1 MFRFFTSVCILLILG
16 SLHIK
21 AQDELQSPSDYL
33 PSYQSNFT
41 FHHQVVDYAHYLSE
55 KANTAFLRNYGQS
68 NQGRPLIYM
77 VISDGQNIQNLDS
90 IQHYHQRLLSG
101 SVNSI
106 PEPYNKA
113 IVWLSFGVHGNE
125 AGATESALQTMYE
138 LISAKQEGVSE
149 WLDDVVVLLDP
160 CLNPDGFDRYVQFYR
175 SKKGVS
181 ANEKPF
187 SLEHDEPW
195 PGGRVNHYLFD
206 LNRDWAWQ
214 TQVESQ
220 QRMKVYQQW
229 YPHVHVDVHE
239 QYPENPYYFAPAAPP
254 YHEVIEDWQI
264 DFQEDFGRNHA
275 LYFDA
280 AGWLYFTQEYFDL
293 FYPSYGDTYPIFNG
307 AIGMTHEQAGHGIA
321 GAAFHTQNGQTLR
334 IADRIA
340 HHTTTALSTVQ
351 TAAKLK
357 SDLIRKQQQ
366 FFTEQTSDEYAA
378 YLYAPGDGFQL
389 TAELSEL
396 LAKNG
401 FEFYCG
407 GQLEGEK
414 VERMA
419 ISTTQDEGIH
429 SLQAQDIIIPTQQF
443 NSKLLKVL
451 MQLNPRLNDT
461 ATYDITAWGIP
472 HSFGHFYG
480 LKEFDAGN
488 ARVGPCPPQAVKED
502 YRERMSYAYLWQP
515 RSLQDY
521 KTLSVLMQKGLKA
534 RIAGKS
540 FTLNGE
546 EYPVG
551 TVVFMKADQMKTK
564 EHISALNGVNLEAVE
579 TGWTEEGPDLGSD
592 AFSLLQAS
600 QIALIQDDRLDP
612 NAYGFAWFFLDQYL
626 PKGYT
631 AIKAQQVIRKLDEFN
646 VLILTGGT
654 VRWDES
660 DQQKIKDWVA
670 NGGRIILVGRGVQQF
685 QSDEKWALK
694 VKAAE
699 EAKEDSDYHNHNPG
713 SVVRLD
719 WDAENPLGY
728 HMSSTYYALSVAR
741 SAYEPLETGNVG
753 TLSDEVEVYGFMGN
767 SIRENL
773 QQSMKYAVRAHGK
786 GALIYMVDD
795 PLFRGFWKSGE
806 QIMMNA
812 IFFVQ

>member
-1 MFRFFTSVCILLILG
+1 MFRFSFSVCILLILG

-21 AQDELQSPSDYL
+21 AQNELLSPSDYL
-33 PSYQSNFT
+33 PSYQTNFT

-55 KANTAFLRNYGQS
+55 KANTAFVRNYGQTHE
-68 NQGRPLIYM
+68 GRPLIYM

-90 IQHYHQRLLSG
+90 IKLYHQRLLSG
-101 SVNSI
+101 SVNDV
-106 PEPYNKA
+106 PPPYNKA

-138 LISAKQEGVSE
+138 LVSAQQEGVSE
-149 WLDDVVVLLDP
+149 WLDDVVVILDP

-175 SKKGVS
+175 SKKGAR
-181 ANEKPF
+181 ANEQPF

-220 QRMKVYQQW
+220 QRMRVYQQW

-275 LYFDA
+275 RYFDA

-307 AIGMTHEQAGHGIA
+307 AIGMTHEQAGHGLA

-334 IADRIA
+334 ITDRIA

-351 TAAKLK
+351 TAAQLK
-357 SDLIRKQQQ
+357 SDLIRMQQR
-366 FFTEQTSDEYAA
+366 FFTEEKPDEYAA
-378 YLYAPGDGFQL
+378 FLYAPGDGFHL

-407 GQLEGEK
+407 AQMEGEK
-414 VERMA
+414 VERMP
-419 ISTTQDEGIH
+419 ISTAQQEGMY
-429 SLQAQDIIIPTQQF
+429 SLQAQDIVIPAQQF

-451 MQLNPRLNDT
+451 MQLNPALNDT

-480 LKEFDAGN
+480 LKEFAAGN
-488 ARVGPCPPQAVKED
+488 AKAGPCAPPSVKDE
-502 YRERMSYAYLWQP
+502 YKEGMSYAYILQP
-515 RSLQDY
+515 HSLQDY

-534 RIAGKS
+534 RIAGKA
-540 FTLNGE
+540 FTLNGK

-551 TVVFMKADQMKTK
+551 TVVFMKADQEQTK
-564 EHISALNGVNLEAVE
+564 EHISALNGAYLEAVT

-592 AFSLLQAS
+592 AFALLRPS
-600 QIALIQDDRLDP
+600 KIALVQDDRLDP

-631 AIKAQQVIRKLDEFN
+631 AIKAGQVVRDLDKFDI
-646 VLILTGGT
+646 LLLTGGT
-654 VRWDES
+654 VSWGES

-670 NGGRIILVGRGVQQF
+670 KGGRIILVGRSVQQF
-685 QSDEKWALK
+685 QSDENWALK

-699 EAKEDSDYHNHNPG
+699 ETNEDSDYHNHNPG

-719 WDAENPLGY
+719 WDPEQPLGY
-728 HMSSTYYALSVAR
+728 HMASHYYALTVAR
-741 SAYEPLETGNVG
+741 TAYEPLSKGNVG
-753 TLSDEVEVYGFMGN
+753 TLSDEIEVYGFMGN
-767 SIRENL
+767 TIRESL
-773 QQSMKYAVRAHGK
+773 KESMKYGVRSHGQ